1 MSNPWED
8 HIAAVQ
14 FAQLRI
20 QLARAGALAI
30 VERHNDAH
38 QALVRALGDS
48 QAASATVAKAH
59 LDGAAE
65 ALDELLRQYS
75 GAIQELDLYKEGF

>member
-1 MSNPWED
+1 MSNPWEE
-8 HIAAVQ
+8 HLAAIR
-14 FAQLRI
+14 FAQLQIR
-20 QLARAGALAI
+20 LAI
-30 VERHNDAH
+30 AAARTVPERHNDAH

-75 GAIQELDLYKEGF
+75 GAVRELDLYKEGF